1 MDTQAKKKEL
11 EEKWRNFKKISENE
25 MLNWFAIDSK
35 NIKKKI
41 QSLEILILFFKK
53 SSVSVKFSCI

>member
-35 NIKKKI
+35 NIKKKNPI
-41 QSLEILILFFKK
+41 FGNLNSFF
-53 SSVSVKFSCI
+53 